1 MVTGSG
7 AKEGQG
13 ALNPESNSE
22 GTDLTFLASE

>member
-7 AKEGQG
+7 GKEGQG

-22 GTDLTFLASE
+22 GTDLTFLA